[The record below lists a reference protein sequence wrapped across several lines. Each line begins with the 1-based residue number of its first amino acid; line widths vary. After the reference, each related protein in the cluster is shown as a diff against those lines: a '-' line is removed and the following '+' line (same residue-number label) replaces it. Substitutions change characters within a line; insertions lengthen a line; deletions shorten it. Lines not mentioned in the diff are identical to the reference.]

1 MLTGLL
7 SPDAKEHFLQMI
19 MLSIVMISGLCVLEY
34 IYVAAVKKSSDR
46 YLLTLTELEREE

>member
-1 MLTGLL
+1 
-7 SPDAKEHFLQMI
+7 MI